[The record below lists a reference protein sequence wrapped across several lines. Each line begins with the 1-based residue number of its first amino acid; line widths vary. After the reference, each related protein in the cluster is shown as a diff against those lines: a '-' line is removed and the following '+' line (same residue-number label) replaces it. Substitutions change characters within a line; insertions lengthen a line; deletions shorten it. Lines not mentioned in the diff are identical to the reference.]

1 MIERNKIAIQ
11 EVNRKSFVSL
21 IDNQRSNIMAKKKGQ
36 GRGGTSTESGDT
48 KKKRKETVSKKPKS
62 KHDKKSAHIDWIA
75 SLARD
80 NASND
85 GGAGANK
92 IPSKE
97 DRKRKREL
105 KKNRRIEQQRQKEL
119 LHEQRRPQQTSIQA
133 SENPRATGDANERRQ
148 ARSLLLQ
155 KVSKHRLS
163 RLSQRLHA
171 IRKDTKERPSPYYDL
186 PKTSNEKSPRTSHDA
201 TASKKRKRK
210 KWSENGIQPRV
221 SDYSGIGLARMSM
234 YIEFLDPSYYPKLEE
249 EFNEHIPGFFGK
261 QRTKAMKRQTDGN
274 MLWRRLAD
282 EKKKNSNNKKF
293 KSMSTDERVL
303 AMIDS
308 TDRSALLG

>member
-1 MIERNKIAIQ
+1 
-11 EVNRKSFVSL
+11 
-21 IDNQRSNIMAKKKGQ
+21 MAKKKNQ
-36 GRGGTSTESGDT
+36 GTGRDGPSTESGNT
-48 KKKRKETVSKKPKS
+48 KKSKGAVRKKTKT
-62 KHDKKSAHIDWIA
+62 KHDKNSSVHIDWIT

-85 GGAGANK
+85 GGKGAV

-105 KKNRRIEQQRQKEL
+105 KKNRRIEQKKQKEL
-119 LHEQRRPQQTSIQA
+119 QQKQRQPRQTPTPAHDNIHTRGTTS
-133 SENPRATGDANERRQ
+133 S
-148 ARSLLLQ
+148 RSLLFQ
-155 KVSKHRLS
+155 KVSKQRLRRLS
-163 RLSQRLHA
+163 ESLQF
-171 IRKDTKERPSPYYDL
+171 IRKDMKTRPQPYYDL
-186 PKTSNEKSPRTSHDA
+186 PKTNNEKAPRTSHDSM
-201 TASKKRKRK
+201 ASKKRKRG
-210 KWSENGIQPRV
+210 KWSENSIQPLR

-234 YIEFLDPSYYPKLEE
+234 YIDFLDPSYYPKLEE
-249 EFNEHIPGFFGK
+249 EFREHIPGFYGK

-282 EKKKNSNNKKF
+282 DKKKNSNNKKF
-293 KSMSTDERVL
+293 KNMSTDERVL

>member
-1 MIERNKIAIQ
+1 
-11 EVNRKSFVSL
+11 
-21 IDNQRSNIMAKKKGQ
+21 MAKKKGQ

-48 KKKRKETVSKKPKS
+48 KKKSKETVSKKPKS
-62 KHDKKSAHIDWIA
+62 KHNKKSAHIDWIA

-105 KKNRRIEQQRQKEL
+105 KKNRRIEQKMQKEL
-119 LHEQRRPQQTSIQA
+119 QQQQQQQPQRRPQQTSTQA
-133 SENPRATGDANERRQ
+133 SDNPRTTGDANERRQ

-186 PKTSNEKSPRTSHDA
+186 PKTSNEKSPRSSHDA
-201 TASKKRKRK
+201 MASKKRKRK
-210 KWSENGIQPRV
+210 KWSEGGIQPCV